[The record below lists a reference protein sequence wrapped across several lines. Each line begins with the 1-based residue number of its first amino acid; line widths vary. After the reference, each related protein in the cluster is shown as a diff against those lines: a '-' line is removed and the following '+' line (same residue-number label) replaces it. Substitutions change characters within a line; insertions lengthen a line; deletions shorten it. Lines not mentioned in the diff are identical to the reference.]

1 MLDLSERCPSCWLPS
16 RALVSRRV
24 DCGWPVVVCGWPEV
38 VCGWPE
44 VVYGWPEVVY
54 GWKGDP
60 TGGPHGEDLTG
71 ETPRGGPHG
80 KGRLRMAGVVYGWKG
95 DPTGGPHGGDHTGVD
110 PTGGT
115 PQERTSADGR
125 GRLRMACP
133 RFTVPDGRR
142 GKMGWIRVLCALA
155 GFRPLW
161 SAARPWSCGSSVV

>member
-1 MLDLSERCPSCWLPS
+1 MDSRSMLDLSERCPSCWLPS

-24 DCGWPVVVCGWPEV
+24 VYGWPVVVCGWPGVPKTGRPRMAGGRLRME
-38 VCGWPE
+38 
-44 VVYGWPEVVY
+44 
-54 GWKGDP
+54 
-60 TGGPHGEDLTG
+60 GGPHGGTS
-71 ETPRGGPHG
+71 RGGP
-80 KGRLRMAGVVYGWKG
+80 YG
-95 DPTGGPHGGDHTGVD
+95 GGPHGGDPRGE
-110 PTGGT
+110 GT
-115 PQERTSADGR
+115 TRGERSSADGR